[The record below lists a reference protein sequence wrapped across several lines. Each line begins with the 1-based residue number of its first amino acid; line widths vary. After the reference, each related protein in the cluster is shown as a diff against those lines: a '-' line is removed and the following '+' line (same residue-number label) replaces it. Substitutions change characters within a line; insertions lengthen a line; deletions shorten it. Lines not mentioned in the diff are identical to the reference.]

1 MRERRRDGNGLC
13 RWKAL
18 TQSNR
23 YAIIYCEKVVISYC
37 VVITVSLAARNRAS
51 CICKIA
57 GAPLSASIFQ
67 YFCIFSPN
75 FETSGIFSYLYYTSC
90 IRYYSKSEKVKLSIF
105 AHVYF
110 HMQRQ
115 RQQRKQSAR
124 SEVYVECKMTCY
136 HSMVSTS
143 TDFEIQMKNFFRV
156 QPKENKIDI
165 VVPIQF
171 ISFFALAERVVTL
184 LLLGV

>member
-1 MRERRRDGNGLC
+1 
-13 RWKAL
+13 
-18 TQSNR
+18 
-23 YAIIYCEKVVISYC
+23 
-37 VVITVSLAARNRAS
+37 
-51 CICKIA
+51 
-57 GAPLSASIFQ
+57 
-67 YFCIFSPN
+67 
-75 FETSGIFSYLYYTSC
+75 
-90 IRYYSKSEKVKLSIF
+90 
-105 AHVYF
+105 
-110 HMQRQ
+110 MQRQ

-165 VVPIQF
+165 VVPIQS